1 MPLRIFLHVSAIY
14 FVLSIL
20 ALPLPAQEQPEPDP
34 ELDNELEREWQVA
47 ILPLIADDSEVLRT
61 SPLIQTIPTVIK
73 ESLSILSERRLEEGE
88 YSGYTESLVGRFSG
102 LDPSVVPEYR
112 DIEIKIAEIASTVQ
126 KQLFFS
132 ELREHLQN
140 ETPFSSELIARL
152 KEATGADLFIAGH
165 IHVEDQYVF
174 IDLLLISPY
183 VLAGVDTAAQG
194 ADPQGAPQG
203 AAQGVE
209 VLRVPVL
216 QHILFSLRTIE
227 VLDEMRRYIS
237 RDLGQQIYNVPAG
250 SLEISS
256 SGETVRV
263 YIDEEYRGTA
273 PLFAAPLKAGP
284 HLLELYSGKEL
295 LFADSLLIEENETV
309 MFTVPRERKIQPQLA
324 FNTVPS
330 GLAVHEGSSFLGYTP
345 LLINRPEDTIYI
357 QVSGE
362 DVRQSY
368 VKIDQNTSDYI
379 STTLPGSELNL
390 KEQLTLDREQFYAS
404 LGFTLLSALIPLFM
418 EGINQDIGGTD
429 TTEFTAERIQTLR
442 NELAVARSGTI
453 AGLGITLIGLINTV
467 SELFDYLLT
476 AEMARSVIIP

>member
-1 MPLRIFLHVSAIY
+1 MPRRIFLHVSAIY
-14 FVLSIL
+14 FALAIL
-20 ALPLPAQEQPEPDP
+20 ALPLPAQEQTDSEPDP
-34 ELDNELEREWQVA
+34 ELANELERDWQVA

-61 SPLIQTIPTVIK
+61 SPLIQTLPEVIK

-88 YSGYTESLVGRFSG
+88 YSGYTESLVGRFSE
-102 LDPSVVPEYR
+102 LDPSVVPEHR
-112 DIEIKIAEIASTVQ
+112 DIEIKIAEITSAVQ

-183 VLAGVDTAAQG
+183 VFARDNTEAQV
-194 ADPQGAPQG
+194 APQV
-203 AAQGVE
+203 AE

-237 RDLGQQIYNVPAG
+237 RDLGQQLYNVPAG

-284 HLLELYSGKEL
+284 HLLELYSGTEL
-295 LFADSLLIEENETV
+295 LFANNLLIEENETV

-390 KEQLTLDREQFYAS
+390 KEQLTLDREQFYLS
-404 LGFTLLSALIPLFM
+404 LGFTLLTALIPLFM
-418 EGINQDIGGTD
+418 EGINQDIGETN
-429 TTEFTAERIQTLR
+429 TTGFTVERIQTLR
-442 NELAVARSGTI
+442 NELSIARSGTI
-453 AGLGITLIGLINTV
+453 AGLGITIIGLINTV

-476 AEMARSVIIP
+476 AEMSRSVIIP